1 MAAMPSPASRRLL
14 RRGLI
19 AVGAVLLVAGGL
31 VAFVLLHA
39 PGNVSYPNVQ
49 FTQPSTTTSTSSSTT
64 VARRSRPRR
73 DTFVWPWY
81 GFDAGRTRDFS
92 SSGRLKPPF
101 HRGWTFDAGA
111 LLEFP
116 PVIWHGTMFVLGDGG
131 VVSAIRSSNGRA
143 LWRRKVGTL
152 AAASPAVDGADRLIV
167 LPVLSVHGSL
177 PGGGQ
182 FVALSMRTGRIL
194 WSHPVPAGTESSPII
209 AGHTTYFGDQGGTL
223 HALRLRDGHEFW
235 TYHAGGAIKGGPALA
250 NGVLYFGDYAGR
262 VHAVRAATGREV
274 WTVGTDGARF
284 GFGSGQFYATPAVAF
299 GRVYIGNTDGRV
311 YSFGARNGALAWA
324 TGTGAYVYASA
335 AVTDAP
341 GLGPTVYVGSY
352 DGYLYAFDARSGSVR
367 WRHYAGAKISGAASI
382 IDNVVYYSALRI
394 RSTVGLDA
402 TTGRTVFSFGDGDF
416 SPAIADDHALYV
428 DGYSTV
434 VQFLPGRAPRPHRR
448 ASRPRHRATHRRRVA
463 PHRTAQ
469 HRPVRRG
476 SHRRVTH
483 RRVPPRRRAR
493 PRS

>member
-1 MAAMPSPASRRLL
+1 MPAMPSPASRRLL

-19 AVGAVLLVAGGL
+19 VGAAVLLVAGGL
-31 VAFVLLHA
+31 AAFVLLHA
-39 PGNVSYPNVQ
+39 PGNVSHPSVQ
-49 FTQPSTTTSTSSSTT
+49 FTPPSSTTTMSSSTT
-64 VARRSRPRR
+64 VGRRPRPQP

-92 SSGRLKPPF
+92 APGRLTPPF
-101 HRGWTFDAGA
+101 HQGWSFDAGA
-111 LLEFP
+111 LLEFS
-116 PVIWHGTMFVLGDGG
+116 PVIWHGTMFMLGDDG
-131 VVSAIRSSNGRA
+131 VATAIRTSNGRA

-167 LPVLSVHGSL
+167 LPVLSVHGRL

-182 FVALSMRTGRIL
+182 FVALSMQTGRIL
-194 WSHPVPAGTESSPII
+194 WSHAVPAGTESSPII
-209 AGHTTYFGDQGGTL
+209 AGHTTYFGDQGGAL

-235 TYHAGGAIKGGPALA
+235 TYHASGAIKGGPALA

-262 VHAVRAATGREV
+262 VYALRAASGREV
-274 WTVGTDGARF
+274 WAVGTVGARF

-311 YSFGARNGALAWA
+311 YSFGARSGTLAWA

-335 AVTDAP
+335 AVADTP
-341 GLGPTVYVGSY
+341 GIGPTVYVGSY

-382 IDNVVYYSALRI
+382 IDNVVYYSALGI

-402 TTGRTVFSFGDGDF
+402 TTGRTVFQFGDGDF
-416 SPAIADDHALYV
+416 SPAIADHHALYV
-428 DGYSTV
+428 DGYNTV
-434 VQFLPGRAPRPHRR
+434 FQFLPGRRAPRPQAHPVRR
-448 ASRPRHRATHRRRVA
+448 IRRHRATHRR
-463 PHRTAQ
+463 T
-469 HRPVRRG
+469 
-476 SHRRVTH
+476 
-483 RRVPPRRRAR
+483 
-493 PRS
+493 RS